1 MTPIDANANQG
12 TPQQGQSTAAPTG
25 PMKRG
30 PKRAGDSAKRGK
42 WLRHSSREARSRPAA
57 ITRLDHSEKRE
68 RFAEKIELTRKI
80 VTD

>member
-1 MTPIDANANQG
+1 
-12 TPQQGQSTAAPTG
+12 
-25 PMKRG
+25 MKRG

-42 WLRHSSREARSRPAA
+42 WLRHSSREARSHPAA